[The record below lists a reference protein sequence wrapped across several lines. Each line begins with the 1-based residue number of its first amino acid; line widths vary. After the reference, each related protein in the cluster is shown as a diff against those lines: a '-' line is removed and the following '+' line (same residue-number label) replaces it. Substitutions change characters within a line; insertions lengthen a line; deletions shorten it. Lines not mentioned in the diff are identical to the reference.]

1 MKKPANIYLVDG
13 NSYVYR
19 AYHAIRGLSN
29 SKGFPTNAVY
39 GFVNTLLKII
49 REKEPDALVVSFD
62 SPLPTD
68 RHRVYEEY
76 KAQRPPAP
84 DDLVVQMPYIK
95 RIVQALGIRICEVPG
110 YEADDV
116 LATLAV
122 RSASE
127 GVDAYIVSGD
137 KDMLQVLNE
146 HVWIYDPV
154 KDRVVGR
161 EDVLKRFGVPPE
173 RVPEIMALTGDT
185 ADNIPGVKG
194 IGEKTACE
202 ILKEHTIEDILASPG
217 LIRRERLRRLIE
229 ENRDAIIVSL
239 TLARVDRDVPV
250 DIDVSECMRRE
261 PDWQELLNLFSE
273 LEFGTLLK
281 LIPPQPLSGRYEA
294 VLDPGTLKDLL
305 DAVEPPFAFCVE
317 TKGKGPVG
325 AELVGIAFS
334 TGKARGCYVPIAGL
348 GPLDASA
355 ALGAF
360 RTVLENEKTAKTGHD
375 LKGQILILR
384 RSGVDVKGEL
394 RDTMIASYLLNPNR
408 QGHELHDIALEH
420 LHLRIKTLKEVI
432 GRRPSLAE
440 VPLEE
445 AAEFSAANAAV
456 VLELEGILFRRLK
469 DEGLDDVYFGIEM
482 PLIRVLAEMEETG
495 IRVNTSLLRRL
506 SGELERELA
515 ALQSRIYLLAGE
527 EFNINSPR
535 QLSAVLF
542 DSLGLK
548 PGKKT
553 KTGYSTEVG
562 VLEELALEHELPGEI
577 LNWRTLSKL
586 KSTYVDA
593 LPRLVNPET
602 GRIHTSFNQAVT
614 ATGRLSS
621 SDPNLQNIPVRG
633 EWGTRIREAFVAEEG
648 YFLLSADYSQ
658 IELRILAHLSGD
670 EGLVDAFRNDVDIHT
685 RTASELFGV
694 SGDQV
699 TAEMRRVAKT
709 VNFGVVYGMSA
720 FGLSGAIGST
730 REDARVYIEQY
741 FEKHPGVRRYVEHV
755 IEDAT
760 RDGYV
765 RTLFGRKREIP
776 ELRSTNAQKRAL
788 GERLAMN
795 TPIQG
800 TAADIIKKAM
810 VNISGR
816 LKAGGLQSR
825 MLLQVHD
832 ELVFEVKEEELDAA
846 RELIRSEMEN
856 AAALS
861 VPVRVEIGYGK
872 NWAEA
877 HQ

>member
-84 DDLVVQMPYIK
+84 DDLVVQMPYVK

-161 EDVLKRFGVPPE
+161 EDVLRRFGVPPE

-229 ENRDAIIVSL
+229 ENRDSIIVSL
-239 TLARVDRDVPV
+239 ALARVDRDVPV

-305 DAVEPPFAFCVE
+305 DAVEAPFAFCVE

-456 VLELEGILFRRLK
+456 VLELDGILFRRLR

-586 KSTYVDA
+586 KSTYVDV

-648 YFLLSADYSQ
+648 FFLLSADYSQ

-694 SGDQV
+694 SGDKV

-755 IEDAT
+755 IEDAK

>member
-173 RVPEIMALTGDT
+173 RIPEIMALTGDT

-229 ENRDAIIVSL
+229 ENRDSIIVSL

-317 TKGKGPVG
+317 TKGKGAVG

-846 RELIRSEMEN
+846 RELIRCEMEN
-856 AAALS
+856 AATLS

>member
-305 DAVEPPFAFCVE
+305 DAVEPPFAF
-317 TKGKGPVG
+317 
-325 AELVGIAFS
+325 
-334 TGKARGCYVPIAGL
+334 
-348 GPLDASA
+348 
-355 ALGAF
+355 
-360 RTVLENEKTAKTGHD
+360 
-375 LKGQILILR
+375 
-384 RSGVDVKGEL
+384 
-394 RDTMIASYLLNPNR
+394 
-408 QGHELHDIALEH
+408 
-420 LHLRIKTLKEVI
+420 
-432 GRRPSLAE
+432 
-440 VPLEE
+440 
-445 AAEFSAANAAV
+445 
-456 VLELEGILFRRLK
+456 
-469 DEGLDDVYFGIEM
+469 
-482 PLIRVLAEMEETG
+482 
-495 IRVNTSLLRRL
+495 
-506 SGELERELA
+506 
-515 ALQSRIYLLAGE
+515 
-527 EFNINSPR
+527 
-535 QLSAVLF
+535 
-542 DSLGLK
+542 
-548 PGKKT
+548 
-553 KTGYSTEVG
+553 
-562 VLEELALEHELPGEI
+562 
-577 LNWRTLSKL
+577 
-586 KSTYVDA
+586 
-593 LPRLVNPET
+593 
-602 GRIHTSFNQAVT
+602 
-614 ATGRLSS
+614 
-621 SDPNLQNIPVRG
+621 
-633 EWGTRIREAFVAEEG
+633 
-648 YFLLSADYSQ
+648 
-658 IELRILAHLSGD
+658 
-670 EGLVDAFRNDVDIHT
+670 
-685 RTASELFGV
+685 
-694 SGDQV
+694 
-699 TAEMRRVAKT
+699 
-709 VNFGVVYGMSA
+709 
-720 FGLSGAIGST
+720 
-730 REDARVYIEQY
+730 
-741 FEKHPGVRRYVEHV
+741 
-755 IEDAT
+755 
-760 RDGYV
+760 
-765 RTLFGRKREIP
+765 
-776 ELRSTNAQKRAL
+776 
-788 GERLAMN
+788 
-795 TPIQG
+795 
-800 TAADIIKKAM
+800 
-810 VNISGR
+810 
-816 LKAGGLQSR
+816 
-825 MLLQVHD
+825 
-832 ELVFEVKEEELDAA
+832 
-846 RELIRSEMEN
+846 
-856 AAALS
+856 
-861 VPVRVEIGYGK
+861 
-872 NWAEA
+872 
-877 HQ
+877 